1 MVGDFETVVL
11 PDKELLTQDE
21 TAVWSACCDFVYK
34 DDVKLFGNIQDF
46 IDYLIRLRINIRMYF
61 HNLKFDGSFI
71 LDFILKMGW
80 TFTNLRDSEMPPNTF
95 KTLISDKNR
104 FYSITLKTS
113 YGIIELWDSS
123 KLVPFSLKD
132 AGNAFETKHRKL
144 EMVYEGYRHP
154 NCLITVKEREYIIND
169 VLCLKEIVKY
179 MLDNQHVKMTIGSC
193 CHDDFKKLYDKF
205 EYNAYFPNLN
215 DVDCELYPDMTIDRY
230 IRNAYRGAWCYCHK
244 TGRVSAGNTFDVNS
258 LYPYALHSC
267 SNTYYLVGYPH
278 FFKGKIPELCE
289 NEDIVWFVHLK
300 CSFNLRAGFLPTI
313 QIKNS
318 YLYKSNEWL
327 KTSKILKN
335 GVYYSEIMGKDGTI
349 VTDVVELFLT
359 QYDYQ
364 LLMKHYDVTNLTI
377 LDGCWFTGMLGI
389 FDEYIDKW
397 NIKKENAKTKVE
409 RTESKLFNNN
419 LYGKL
424 AMSDNSS
431 YMKPYL
437 EDDIVCYQLVEEHKR
452 DVWYIPS
459 GAICTARARFHT
471 ITAAQDNYDY
481 FCYADTDSLHM
492 LDGEYNGIEIHD
504 KKLGKWKHETKWSS
518 AFFYRQKTYAEFVTH
533 ENGEKVE
540 SHWALTCAG
549 LSDNGKEKFLIPG
562 Q

>member
-1 MVGDFETVVL
+1 
-11 PDKELLTQDE
+11 
-21 TAVWSACCDFVYK
+21 
-34 DDVKLFGNIQDF
+34 
-46 IDYLIRLRINIRMYF
+46 
-61 HNLKFDGSFI
+61 
-71 LDFILKMGW
+71 
-80 TFTNLRDSEMPPNTF
+80 
-95 KTLISDKNR
+95 
-104 FYSITLKTS
+104 
-113 YGIIELWDSS
+113 
-123 KLVPFSLKD
+123 
-132 AGNAFETKHRKL
+132 
-144 EMVYEGYRHP
+144 
-154 NCLITVKEREYIIND
+154 
-169 VLCLKEIVKY
+169 
-179 MLDNQHVKMTIGSC
+179 
-193 CHDDFKKLYDKF
+193 
-205 EYNAYFPNLN
+205 
-215 DVDCELYPDMTIDRY
+215 
-230 IRNAYRGAWCYCHK
+230 
-244 TGRVSAGNTFDVNS
+244 
-258 LYPYALHSC
+258 
-267 SNTYYLVGYPH
+267 
-278 FFKGKIPELCE
+278 
-289 NEDIVWFVHLK
+289 
-300 CSFNLRAGFLPTI
+300 
-313 QIKNS
+313 
-318 YLYKSNEWL
+318 
-327 KTSKILKN
+327 
-335 GVYYSEIMGKDGTI
+335 MGKDGTI

-549 LSDNGKEKFLIPG
+549 LSDNGKEKFFNTRPITAFKMVW
-562 Q
+562 